1 MTDRVTTAMPA
12 ADAAARRLRAVVVV
26 YLLAVVG
33 YEAALRWF
41 WYRSHDYLARL
52 PFARLHRLAEVA
64 LADGAT
70 FRLALLGLPVLA
82 LLLLTHLRARHDAI
96 AAVGLRGWRF
106 WAQLAGG
113 ALLGWAAG
121 HVVWLVTLAFA
132 APPGA
137 DLLRAAR
144 WTSERQLW
152 AEGEGT
158 SWLVLGL
165 CYALA
170 RSTVALGEIPP
181 LASQVSGPRRGVW
194 LAVVLFT
201 VPYLGAS
208 LSTPL
213 LVLNALLFAWA
224 TALARLRRGTLGW
237 PVGLLGGWTAAAKL
251 TLLGRGGAEL
261 ARALAQTL
269 PPWLSGGAA
278 GPSGSLVLTALLLA
292 GLGWELR
299 PRARRARAAAPV
311 VVPEAAV
318 DEAVEVEGEVRP
330 EGFEPSTP

>member
-1 MTDRVTTAMPA
+1 MTDRVTTSMPA

-224 TALARLRRGTLGW
+224 TALARLRRGWQERQTQQRQGGDKGSRRGKAVVPRHVAGRQQQPGGAGMAERMRHALPLGSEMCPLDGPLPQ
-237 PVGLLGGWTAAAKL
+237 PVGARAIEHGEGAV
-251 TLLGRGGAEL
+251 RGGRQGVL
-261 ARALAQTL
+261 APL
-269 PPWLSGGAA
+269 
-278 GPSGSLVLTALLLA
+278 
-292 GLGWELR
+292 
-299 PRARRARAAAPV
+299 
-311 VVPEAAV
+311 
-318 DEAVEVEGEVRP
+318 
-330 EGFEPSTP
+330 